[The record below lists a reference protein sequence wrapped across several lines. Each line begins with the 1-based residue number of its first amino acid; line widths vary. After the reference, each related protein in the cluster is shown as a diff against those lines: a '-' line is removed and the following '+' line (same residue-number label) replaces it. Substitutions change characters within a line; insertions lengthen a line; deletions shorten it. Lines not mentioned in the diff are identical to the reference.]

1 MKFGLSVLILSSVIV
16 GAASAEPLKFNFN
29 RLDDGPISGQF
40 EWNVYDKVKDTTAL
54 SVVDE
59 LGTSEAAGDKA
70 LLVKA
75 SKTPIR
81 CVTGE
86 PVRWLP
92 GQSLSMEFDFKV
104 AVDPEELL
112 STKPVMTVMV
122 GNSLLSPKARF
133 SVSLNA
139 TEHGDWEL
147 ECNFPNTTTK
157 KIYGENFLIRSNTD
171 ISISS
176 WYRFSLVVNKLDAP
190 DAFEASIEIRDPES
204 GKLLTAMPF
213 FDNEKDKIAGAM
225 WNTSRAHV
233 GFYAPIN
240 QYGVV
245 CIDNL
250 TVSSE

>member
-1 MKFGLSVLILSSVIV
+1 MKLGFSVLFLTGVLV
-16 GAASAEPLKFNFN
+16 GSATAEPQHFNFN
-29 RLDDGPISGQF
+29 KFEDGPISGQF
-40 EWNVYDKVKDTTAL
+40 EWNVYDKVKDTSAL
-54 SVVDE
+54 SIMNE
-59 LGTSEAAGDKA
+59 LGTSEANGDRA
-70 LLVKA
+70 LLIQA

-92 GQSLSMEFDFKV
+92 GQTLSMEFDFKV
-104 AVDPEELL
+104 AVDPAELL

-139 TEHGDWEL
+139 TPNGDWEL
-147 ECNFPNTTTK
+147 VGNFPNAMTK

-171 ISISS
+171 ISVSS
-176 WYRFSLVVNKLDAP
+176 WYRLSLVVNKLEDP
-190 DAFEASIEIRDPES
+190 DAFEASVEIRDPES
-204 GKLLTAMPF
+204 GKLLTAMPV
-213 FDNEKDKIAGAM
+213 FDNEKDKVAGAM
-225 WNTSRAHV
+225 WNTSRAHA
-233 GFYAPIN
+233 GFYAPVN

>member
-1 MKFGLSVLILSSVIV
+1 MKFGLTVLILSGVLA
-16 GAASAEPLKFNFN
+16 GAASAEPQHVNFN
-29 RLDDGPISGQF
+29 KFEDGPISGQF
-40 EWNVYDKVKDTTAL
+40 EWNVYDKVKDTSAL
-54 SVVDE
+54 SIMNE
-59 LGTSEAAGDKA
+59 LGTSERAGDKA
-70 LLVKA
+70 LLIQA
-75 SKTPIR
+75 SKNPIR

-139 TEHGDWEL
+139 TPNGDWEL
-147 ECNFPNTTTK
+147 AGNFPNSMTK
-157 KIYGENFLIRSNTD
+157 KIYGENFLIRSNVD
-171 ISISS
+171 VSISS
-176 WYRFSLVVNKLDAP
+176 WFRFSLVVNKLDDP
-190 DAFEASIEIRDPES
+190 DSFEASIEIRDPET

-213 FDNEKDKIAGAM
+213 FDNEKDKVAGAM
-225 WNTSRAHV
+225 WNTSRAHA
-233 GFYAPIN
+233 GFYAPVD

-250 TVSSE
+250 IVTSE